1 MSCPRLKL
9 QNRLVSSQPPPFRLS
24 VLFSQGPLK
33 TTQLTAWTSATAR
46 IAFRSSGGS
55 ARTVQFQDRCWGESS
70 RQTEDHYRVYCHR
83 PIFVR
88 SAGRVPGCFLASHC
102 LLIGRLPPTPTT
114 THDTQESL
122 EHRVQSLVEFSP
134 AFHRITRLRPLPQV
148 HLSQPNHE
156 EGFIACLTHSP
167 IHSLTHQRRRRHSAH
182 LTPYIVSV
190 TVSHTSLI
198 NPGRSHSH
206 ATPTQGGA
214 ATPLSNPNSKIAHWT
229 QGGSTAFTDTTG
241 AIGLGSH
248 TLR

>member
-1 MSCPRLKL
+1 M
-9 QNRLVSSQPPPFRLS
+9 
-24 VLFSQGPLK
+24 
-33 TTQLTAWTSATAR
+33 
-46 IAFRSSGGS
+46 
-55 ARTVQFQDRCWGESS
+55 
-70 RQTEDHYRVYCHR
+70 
-83 PIFVR
+83 R

-134 AFHRITRLRPLPQV
+134 AFHRITRLRPLPYI
-148 HLSQPNHE
+148 SQPNDK

-167 IHSLTHQRRRRHSAH
+167 THSLITAADVAH
-182 LTPYIVSV
+182 LRPYIVSV

-214 ATPLSNPNSKIAHWT
+214 ATPLSNPNSKIALWT

-241 AIGLGSH
+241 AISLGSH